1 MPDTTESI
9 QTVEQLIRWGERCL
23 LQADV
28 YFGHGTDNAWDES
41 VALVLHGL
49 GVTDQG
55 NQELLRKQLTASA
68 VKEITD
74 LFHTRTKERIP
85 APYLT
90 RQAWFCGESYYVDQR
105 VIIPRSPIAELIEA
119 GFSPWL
125 DSIPVQRILDLCCGS
140 GCIGIAAA
148 RVFPEARVDLVD
160 ISEAALEVAQINI
173 ERHGLDSRVMCLHSD
188 LFESVGPASYDLIVS
203 NPPYVDAADLASM
216 PREFEHEPGVALT
229 AGTDGLDLVTRIL
242 LQAKEYLSAT
252 GLLVVEVGN
261 SEQALVQSFPEVPFT
276 WAEFDR
282 GGHGVFVLE
291 AEQLA

>member
-188 LFESVGPASYDLIVS
+188 LFE
-203 NPPYVDAADLASM
+203 
-216 PREFEHEPGVALT
+216 
-229 AGTDGLDLVTRIL
+229 
-242 LQAKEYLSAT
+242 
-252 GLLVVEVGN
+252 
-261 SEQALVQSFPEVPFT
+261 
-276 WAEFDR
+276 
-282 GGHGVFVLE
+282 
-291 AEQLA
+291 

>member
-9 QTVEQLIRWGERCL
+9 RTVEQLLQWGEQYL
-23 LQADV
+23 LQAGV
-28 YFGHGTDNAWDES
+28 YFGHGTNNAWDES
-41 VALVLHGL
+41 VALVLYGL
-49 GVTDQG
+49 GITDQG
-55 NQELLRKQLTASA
+55 SQELLQKQLAASA
-68 VKEITD
+68 VEEITD
-74 LFHTRTKERIP
+74 LFRTRAKERIP

-105 VIIPRSPIAELIEA
+105 VIIPRSPIAELIEV

-125 DSIPVQRILDLCCGS
+125 DRVPVLRILDLCCGS

-148 RVFPEARVDLVD
+148 KVFAEARVDLVD
-160 ISEAALEVAQINI
+160 ISEDALEVARINI
-173 ERHGLDSRVMCLHSD
+173 QRHGLDSRVMCLHSD
-188 LFESVGPASYDLIVS
+188 LFESLGYASYDLIIS

-242 LQAKEYLSAT
+242 HQAKQYLSAT

-261 SEQALVQSFPEVPFT
+261 SEQALVQSFPDVPFT

-282 GGHGVFVLE
+282 GGHGVFILE

>member
-1 MPDTTESI
+1 M
-9 QTVEQLIRWGERCL
+9 
-23 LQADV
+23 
-28 YFGHGTDNAWDES
+28 
-41 VALVLHGL
+41 
-49 GVTDQG
+49 
-55 NQELLRKQLTASA
+55 
-68 VKEITD
+68 
-74 LFHTRTKERIP
+74 
-85 APYLT
+85 
-90 RQAWFCGESYYVDQR
+90 
-105 VIIPRSPIAELIEA
+105 
-119 GFSPWL
+119 
-125 DSIPVQRILDLCCGS
+125 
-140 GCIGIAAA
+140 
-148 RVFPEARVDLVD
+148 
-160 ISEAALEVAQINI
+160 
-173 ERHGLDSRVMCLHSD
+173 
-188 LFESVGPASYDLIVS
+188 GPASYDLIVS